1 MSPFIDAGTREKIS
15 FVKGE
20 AALADLRK
28 VIPPEVGTMN
38 FLISSNCRL
47 KRSRCRSDRSRC
59 RALELDATSDVA
71 Q

>member
-28 VIPPEVGTMN
+28 VIPLEVGTMRFSSLAIAVSN
-38 FLISSNCRL
+38 GPDAVLIGPMPR
-47 KRSRCRSDRSRC
+47 
-59 RALELDATSDVA
+59 T
-71 Q
+71 